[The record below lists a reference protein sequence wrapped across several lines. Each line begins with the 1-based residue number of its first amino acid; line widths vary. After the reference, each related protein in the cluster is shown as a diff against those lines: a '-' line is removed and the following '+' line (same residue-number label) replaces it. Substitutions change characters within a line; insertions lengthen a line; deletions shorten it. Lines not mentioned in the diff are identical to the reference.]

1 LAFKLK
7 EKFGPDSENGKK
19 YWGITSEEIN
29 FIISEKL
36 RNIIQEEEVI
46 KSKIRNYINKWKSKL
61 YIKQKLF
68 ERMEDKDLWEKYL
81 NKAFINWELEN
92 IKKVLKKLWFSEELE
107 YNEKQ
112 RILKKLLTKGF
123 RYDEIKQII

>member
-7 EKFGPDSENGKK
+7 EKFGPNSENGKK
-19 YWGITSEEIN
+19 YWGINSEEVN

-68 ERMEDKDLWEKYL
+68 ERMESKYL
-81 NKAFINWELEN
+81 SDEYLDIYFENWEIEN
-92 IKKVLKKLWFSEELE
+92 IKKALKKLWFSEELE

-123 RYDEIKQII
+123 KYDEIKQII